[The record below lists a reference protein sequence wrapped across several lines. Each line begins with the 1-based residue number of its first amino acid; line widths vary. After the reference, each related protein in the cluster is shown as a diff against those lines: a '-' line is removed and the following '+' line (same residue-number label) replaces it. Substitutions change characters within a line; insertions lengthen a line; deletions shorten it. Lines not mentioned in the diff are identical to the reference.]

1 MSAATTS
8 ASRARAAERF
18 VNPNANT
25 RDTRRPSEQWLGKPY
40 DAQQVRSRRKI
51 PELDKVDFAERRA
64 RIQKAITASLNS
76 NDSHDNMQSS
86 SRSQSR
92 GQTRSTSR
100 THVRP
105 AGSAPEAVSG
115 AERRQLSNNGVAD
128 GVTNGHIRG
137 LSVETADV
145 LAPSSTEPVTAQTE
159 KTMFEEE
166 SPVLGRLATDT
177 DSAQP
182 QPQSPMQTKI
192 TPVLL
197 APAFY
202 EPLSRPAAPPG
213 AIDIVQD
220 APSDA
225 VHSPSV
231 LDNIMR
237 MRERSGSDASGA
249 GTEFADDSLS
259 AQDSASEADEKWGL
273 GNGPGADQG
282 SIRIMLDEEPNFNK
296 HLGSWPKDVE
306 NARDSHT
313 EDDDVLRTH
322 AYNEQAFAAIGFQQ
336 SSIEDLHAYPRDEQV
351 TTTPRRRRPSRDDPL
366 QPAALHPETA
376 ALVSEQ
382 DTTGSDGT
390 IARVLEYYHNTG
402 SLTPDM
408 LQEMQHRMVD
418 LHRISANG
426 GSNGI
431 MIQSLL
437 DSIMESQSPEQQR
450 TPEKQMLQPATYEMP
465 LITPDTPPMADGF
478 VPGTVILF
486 GNEAQTQEEDD
497 FAATIRKADEAWER
511 QRRGED
517 PFAPEDD
524 AVDDEDKPLPPPK
537 DFGYTPRSSIGPG
550 SGAFTPNASESGLR
564 LSTISIGGGDLDLHD
579 IHAAGDR
586 ANLRSSG
593 HDVASPDSAIAPP
606 LPPHSPPPV
615 PASTALKPSSLP
627 DVTAATKYTSERASS
642 ELSPRFRKS
651 AWGQS
656 SSRPPSSR
664 PSMDSQ
670 RYPAGVPG
678 SQSLT
683 SFSESTRIGS
693 IDTGADSSAK
703 LPKSASPGPE
713 QKRLLRRRHII
724 KELLDTEN
732 SYHQD
737 LKIIEDIYKA
747 TCTPELVLPED
758 KKVLFGNCDEVERF
772 ALHFYDEMRKAA
784 SQVYT
789 PPKQH
794 RWMNKRSS
802 FSTTQSDGTPNSF
815 AEPVDNEKDQTTT
828 IGRAFLMNMSRM
840 EEVYG
845 TYLKNHDAANQRLS
859 AVQSTTTVKCWL
871 DECHANASDITS
883 AWDLDSLL
891 VKPTQRVAKYPMLL
905 QQLLEVTPVG
915 HPDHLDLKVASRDSI
930 AMLTRINDAKKRA
943 DLVDQIINPG
953 KRKEVDIRHGLAKAF
968 GRRTEK
974 LKERVG
980 IAEAF
985 QDPAFDDL
993 AHKFGGH
1000 FIRLQICMRDVQDYM
1015 HRTDKAIELINNYA
1029 NALELFTDVSPSSL
1043 PEVESKFRKYG
1054 QVIRDLTLIA
1064 FGEHKAD
1071 VQKRVLAPM
1080 IQCIKLHE
1088 GPQNAINKRKKKI
1101 VDYAKCKSD
1110 ERRGQKP
1117 DKKTMEASD
1126 IYLALNE
1133 QLKIDLPRLYQLTA
1147 QLVQNCLHCF
1157 IDIQMK
1163 WQSTWER
1170 KLKPLLEAADIPST
1184 VQQIEPAFLP
1194 DFAEI
1199 EKRINQLSI
1208 CNGTLKTEAA
1218 NFLSPQTTLVD
1229 PSETAASTRRPSTLD
1244 GSKRTPS
1251 IGSESSSAGP
1261 NNRRHSG
1268 IHSSHS
1274 EIKLP
1279 ADSRARSNSA
1289 LASRQAPTHTPGSTS
1304 NRPWSNSVANT
1315 PNSSFSAT
1323 RPATSD
1329 SPSFSSYFPRQSNDG
1344 QRVNRPASDA
1354 TYHSARPTPA
1364 DVEQHRFSGLF
1375 NSALPPDVTSPAQDV
1390 VPSRTAPADMP
1401 ILFVCA
1407 SLFEFSIDRTR
1418 KEGGYPY
1425 LQYVQGEVFDVM
1437 AQKGE
1442 LWLAK
1447 NQDDANNELGWIWE
1461 QHFIILSAEN

>member
-1 MSAATTS
+1 M
-8 ASRARAAERF
+8 
-18 VNPNANT
+18 
-25 RDTRRPSEQWLGKPY
+25 
-40 DAQQVRSRRKI
+40 
-51 PELDKVDFAERRA
+51 
-64 RIQKAITASLNS
+64 
-76 NDSHDNMQSS
+76 
-86 SRSQSR
+86 
-92 GQTRSTSR
+92 
-100 THVRP
+100 
-105 AGSAPEAVSG
+105 
-115 AERRQLSNNGVAD
+115 
-128 GVTNGHIRG
+128 
-137 LSVETADV
+137 
-145 LAPSSTEPVTAQTE
+145 LAPPDTELLTAQTE
-159 KTMFEEE
+159 KTMFEDE
-166 SPVLGRLATDT
+166 SPVLGRLATEP
-177 DSAQP
+177 DSVQP
-182 QPQSPMQTKI
+182 QTRSEADAI
-192 TPVLL
+192 LL
-197 APAFY
+197 APATY
-202 EPLSRPAAPPG
+202 QPLSRSAPPPNPVDV
-213 AIDIVQD
+213 IQD
-220 APSDA
+220 ARSDA

-231 LDNIMR
+231 LDNVMR
-237 MRERSGSDASGA
+237 MRERSESDASGT
-249 GTEFADDSLS
+249 GTEFADDSPS
-259 AQDSASEADEKWGL
+259 ARDSTSEVGDKWGL
-273 GNGPGADQG
+273 GNGLGADQG
-282 SIRIMLDEEPNFNK
+282 SIRIMLDEEPNISHHPEPWQK
-296 HLGSWPKDVE
+296 DLGNNFDP
-306 NARDSHT
+306 RDSHT
-313 EDDDVLRTH
+313 EEDDVLRAH
-322 AYNEQAFAAIGFQQ
+322 AYNERAFASNGFMQ
-336 SSIEDLHAYPRDEQV
+336 SPTEESYPYPNDEQV
-351 TTTPRRRRPSRDDPL
+351 TTPRRAYPSRDDTLRPKV
-366 QPAALHPETA
+366 LHPDA
-376 ALVSEQ
+376 AAVAGEQ
-382 DTTGSDGT
+382 DTIGTDGT
-390 IARVLEYYHNTG
+390 IARVLQYYQTTG

-408 LQEMQHRMVD
+408 LEEMQHRMVD

-437 DSIMESQSPEQQR
+437 DSIMDSQSPEQHH
-450 TPEKQMLQPATYEMP
+450 TPEKQMLQPSTYEMP
-465 LITPDTPPMADGF
+465 LITPDTPPMGDGF
-478 VPGTVILF
+478 VPGTVIVY
-486 GNEAQTQEEDD
+486 GNEAQNQEEDD
-497 FAATIRKADEAWER
+497 FAAKIRKADEAWER
-511 QRRGED
+511 QQRGED

-524 AVDDEDKPLPPPK
+524 EDKPPPPPK
-537 DFGYTPRSSIGPG
+537 DYGYTPRSSIGPS
-550 SGAFTPNASESGLR
+550 SGAFTPSASEAGLR
-564 LSTISIGGGDLDLHD
+564 LSTISIGGGSLDLHD

-586 ANLRSSG
+586 ANI
-593 HDVASPDSAIAPP
+593 ASPGHQVTSPESASAPP
-606 LPPHSPPPV
+606 LPAHSPPPV
-615 PASTALKPSSLP
+615 PPPTALKPSALP
-627 DVTAATKYTSERASS
+627 DVVTATTKSLSERGSS

-664 PSMDSQ
+664 PSLDSQ
-670 RYPAGVPG
+670 RYPAGLPG
-678 SQSLT
+678 SQSMT
-683 SFSESTRIGS
+683 SFPESARIGS
-693 IDTGADSSAK
+693 MDAGNDSTAG
-703 LPKSASPGPE
+703 LPKNTSPGPE

-747 TCTPELVLPED
+747 TCTPELVLPDD

-772 ALHFYDEMRKAA
+772 ALHFYDEMRKAV

-794 RWMNKRSS
+794 RWMNKRGS
-802 FSTTQSDGTPNSF
+802 FSTTQSDGTTNTF

-828 IGRAFLMNMSRM
+828 VGRAFLMNISRM

-845 TYLKNHDAANQRLS
+845 SYLKNHDAANQRLS
-859 AVQSTTTVKCWL
+859 AIQTTTTVKCWL

-905 QQLLEVTPVG
+905 QQLLEVTPAG
-915 HPDHLDLKVASRDSI
+915 HPDHLDLKAAAKDSI

-953 KRKEVDIRHGLAKAF
+953 KRKEVDLRSGLAKAF

-1043 PEVESKFRKYG
+1043 PEIESKFRKYG

-1088 GPQNAINKRKKKI
+1088 GPQNAINKRKKRI

-1117 DKKTMEASD
+1117 DKKTVEASD
-1126 IYLALNE
+1126 IYVALNE
-1133 QLKIDLPRLYQLTA
+1133 QLKIDLPKLYQLTA

-1170 KLKPLLEAADIPST
+1170 KLKPLLEAADIPSS

-1199 EKRINQLSI
+1199 EKRINQLSV
-1208 CNGTLKTEAA
+1208 CNGTLKVEAA
-1218 NFLSPQTTLVD
+1218 SFLSPQTTLVD
-1229 PSETAASTRRPSTLD
+1229 PSESSTAGKRRPSTLD
-1244 GSKRTPS
+1244 SSKRTLS
-1251 IGSESSSAGP
+1251 VGSESSSAIP

-1268 IHSSHS
+1268 IYTPNSDMQV
-1274 EIKLP
+1274 P
-1279 ADSRARSNSA
+1279 VDSRTRSNSA
-1289 LASRQAPTHTPGSTS
+1289 INSRQPPAHTPGSS
-1304 NRPWSNSVANT
+1304 SVNRPWSNSVVNT

-1323 RPATSD
+1323 RPGTAD
-1329 SPSFSSYFPRQSNDG
+1329 SPSIPGYFPRQSNDV
-1344 QRVNRPASDA
+1344 QRSNRPASDA
-1354 TYHSARPTPA
+1354 TYYTARPTTTDA
-1364 DVEQHRFSGLF
+1364 EQHRFSGLF
-1375 NSALPPDVTSPAQDV
+1375 NSALPPDVTSPAQEV
-1390 VPSRTAPADMP
+1390 TPSRTAPADMP